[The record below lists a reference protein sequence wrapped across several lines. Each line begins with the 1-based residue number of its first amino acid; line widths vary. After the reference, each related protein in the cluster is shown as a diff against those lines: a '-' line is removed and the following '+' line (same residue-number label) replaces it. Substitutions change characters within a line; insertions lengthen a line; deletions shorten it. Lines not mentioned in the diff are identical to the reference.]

1 MTCVTLPVNFI
12 HPNTIFMPLW
22 LNGMSL
28 MWSWTAGWE
37 VNSTL
42 VNFYSL
48 ILLLP
53 LWPFIRVDIRARNAS
68 EARARISLVVETFLT
83 LVCTSPPVPPV
94 KGEKKKTIFEK
105 KQMSNIRFGCHCIT
119 HNKLPRITILSF
131 SKAAGSI
138 AR

>member
-1 MTCVTLPVNFI
+1 
-12 HPNTIFMPLW
+12 MPLW

-94 KGEKKKTIFEK
+94 KGEKKKKRSLRRSRCQTSGLVAIV
-105 KQMSNIRFGCHCIT
+105 
-119 HNKLPRITILSF
+119 
-131 SKAAGSI
+131 
-138 AR
+138 